1 MQTIHTIFPKIKPG
15 LSGAAVWRG
24 SLINLPHFNKFVW
37 KPLVLMWT
45 LSWWKTP
52 KKSGGLTAGI
62 SKKSRNSWCGKILGQ
77 ASLKVVT
84 FYNNM
89 LLMIK
94 KTYVSKN
101 EIMVLVVAIMSDYI
115 AMYMRHHR
123 WRNAECQ
130 LSFIYYFH
138 NDSYYMYIS
147 F

>member
-1 MQTIHTIFPKIKPG
+1 MKTI
-15 LSGAAVWRG
+15 G
-24 SLINLPHFNKFVW
+24 SYVDTELMKNKE
-37 KPLVLMWT
+37 
-45 LSWWKTP
+45 
-52 KKSGGLTAGI
+52 KSGGLTAGI

-77 ASLKVVT
+77 ASLKGVT

-130 LSFIYYFH
+130 LSYIYYFH